1 MISQRLIRWWMGALL
16 LCSAGAWAQSPT
28 AISFEEYMGYVY
40 ENHPVAQQA
49 DLLVAQGDAKLLKA
63 RGGFDPK
70 LQGDLA
76 RKRFNESLYYNVAQ
90 GGLKIPTW
98 FGLEGKVSYEQ
109 TDGIYLNPE
118 RTVPDVG
125 LWTAG
130 ISMPIGQGLFIDE
143 RRAALRKAQI
153 MLESSEVERLSLL
166 NNLLLDATKAYW
178 DWYAAYRQR
187 EIIAEALALAE
198 ARFAFTRGSFEQGDK
213 PAIDTTESYIQIQ
226 TFQLLLNDAE
236 VAFRNAGLQ
245 LSTFLWLDNGVPLEV
260 TEAAIPAPF
269 ISPTT
274 AALPPSDSL
283 YQWIEQ
289 LALQHPDLLQYR
301 YKLDALDVNRR
312 WKVEQLK
319 PELNLNY
326 NFLTSTVGGDEII
339 NGTLDNYKLGVTF
352 QLPVFMRKERGDLRL
367 ANLKIQETQLQ
378 FDQKTLE
385 LTNKVEAYYNDL
397 MNLSNQID
405 LVANMVQNYQRLVE
419 AERRLFRLG
428 ESSLFLVN
436 SREMKYIDAALKQV
450 ELQAKYQKAIYGLD
464 WAAGRLAD
472 RFLN

>member
-1 MISQRLIRWWMGALL
+1 MRHWILGCILL
-16 LCSAGAWAQSPT
+16 GWSAVAWAQPAT
-28 AISFEEYMGYVY
+28 PVELSFEDYIQYVY
-40 ENHPVAQQA
+40 QNHPVAKQA

-90 GGLKIPTW
+90 GGLKVPTW
-98 FGLEGKVSYEQ
+98 FGVEGKVSYEQ
-109 TDGIYLNPE
+109 ADGIYLNPE

-130 ISMPIGQGLFIDE
+130 ISVPIGQGLFIDE
-143 RRAALRKAQI
+143 RRAALRSAQI
-153 MLESSEVERLSLL
+153 MLEATEVERLSLL
-166 NNLLLDATKAYW
+166 NDLLLDAVKAYW
-178 DWYAAYRQR
+178 DWFAAYQQLQ
-187 EIIAEALALAE
+187 IIEEALELAE
-198 ARFAFTRGSFEQGDK
+198 DRFVFTVGTFQQGEN
-213 PAIDTTESYIQIQ
+213 PAIDTTESYIQVQ
-226 TFQLLLNDAE
+226 SFQLLLNDAN
-236 VAFRNAGLQ
+236 VAFTNAGLH
-245 LSTFLWLDNGVPLEV
+245 LSTFLWLDNGIPLEV

-269 ISPTT
+269 TSHTTPLPTI
-274 AALPPSDSL
+274 DSIGM
-283 YQWIEQ
+283 WVER
-289 LALQHPDLLQYR
+289 LAVQHPDLLQYR

-319 PELNLNY
+319 PDLDLNY
-326 NFLTSTVGGDEII
+326 NFITSTVGGDEII

-352 QLPVFMRKERGDLRL
+352 QLPVFMRKERGDLQL

-397 MNLSNQID
+397 VNLDTQID
-405 LVANMVQNYQRLVE
+405 LVDDMVTNYLRLVE
-419 AERRLFRLG
+419 AERTLFRLG

-436 SREMKYIDAALKQV
+436 SREMKYIDAALKQIS
-450 ELQAKYQKAIYGLD
+450 LQAKYQKAIYGLD
-464 WAAGRLAD
+464 WASGRLAE
-472 RFLN
+472 RFLNQP